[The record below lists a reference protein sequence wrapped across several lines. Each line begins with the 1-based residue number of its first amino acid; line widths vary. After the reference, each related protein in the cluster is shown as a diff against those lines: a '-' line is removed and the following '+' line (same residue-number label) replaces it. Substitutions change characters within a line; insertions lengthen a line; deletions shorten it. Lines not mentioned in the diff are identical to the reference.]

1 MSETAVSVVWETV
14 PVQVSNPSIG
24 WDAQEYFYKAW
35 PAGDPLRVAYGASPR
50 EAVAALLNKYG
61 E

>member
-1 MSETAVSVVWETV
+1 MSEAAVSVVWEQV

-35 PAGDPLRVAYGASPR
+35 REGHPLRAAYGANPR